1 MKNKIYAYI
10 RVSTLDQ
17 KLENQ
22 KIQILN
28 YAKQNNIH
36 IDEVIEEKI
45 SGIEPLSRRK
55 LGILLEK
62 LKPKDTIIFTEMSR
76 FGRNSSEL
84 VSYLQK
90 FVKINIYFIFLK
102 EGLNTKEKHSK
113 LMTNLMISIFSGIY
127 QFERDLLSER
137 TLEGLRRVKLEGKSL
152 GRPKDSKNSRLKLD
166 IFFEKIKKYK
176 EMGLNNTAI
185 SKLLQ
190 VHPKTVCN
198 FIKKRNLN
206 II

>member
-22 KIQILN
+22 KIQILK

-36 IDEVIEEKI
+36 IDEIIEEKV
-45 SGIEPLSRRK
+45 SGIEPLSKRK
-55 LGILLEK
+55 LGILLGK
-62 LKPKDTIIFTEMSR
+62 LNPKDTIIFTEMSR

-152 GRPKDSKNSRLKLD
+152 GRPKGSQNNRLKLD
-166 IFFEKIKKYK
+166 LFFEKIKKYK

-190 VHPKTVCN
+190 VHPKTVSN